1 MDSKEFESRKHRP
14 VGQDGFLE
22 TQLPRSQVSGQ
33 VISRLQHFYRSIPI
47 VDFIGV
53 MQVKIQR
60 KRSQQAAK
68 EEHQNPGIGYYSRSW
83 SSAHPQRY
91 CRQLKFLE
99 GFEAKTRSILPK
111 CGYIGTFEDSF
122 APMNQPLL
130 SVVITVYN
138 EEDNI
143 QPLLD
148 ATYAALAGMDYEVI
162 LVEDGSTD
170 RTVAEVKKYANT
182 RTKLVI
188 FNRNYGQTT
197 ALAAGIDQ
205 ATGQYIATMDGDLQN
220 DPSDLPGML
229 QKAIDEKW
237 DVVAGRRINRKDGFV
252 LRKIPSK
259 IANWI
264 IRNSTNIHL
273 KDYGC
278 TLRVYKAEIAQ
289 NMGLYGELHRFIPVL
304 AKQQGAKMTEVDVK
318 HHPRIHGN
326 SKYGL
331 SRTFKVMADLIL
343 MLFFQKYFQRPIH
356 LFGGLG
362 LLSFL
367 LGGVINVYLL
377 VLKIMGEDIWG
388 RPILI
393 LGFILIV
400 GGIQL
405 ITTGIIAEIIVRTYF
420 ESQDKKTYRIK
431 GLYTGEQEVQ
441 TSN

>member
-1 MDSKEFESRKHRP
+1 
-14 VGQDGFLE
+14 
-22 TQLPRSQVSGQ
+22 
-33 VISRLQHFYRSIPI
+33 
-47 VDFIGV
+47 
-53 MQVKIQR
+53 
-60 KRSQQAAK
+60 
-68 EEHQNPGIGYYSRSW
+68 
-83 SSAHPQRY
+83 
-91 CRQLKFLE
+91 
-99 GFEAKTRSILPK
+99 
-111 CGYIGTFEDSF
+111 
-122 APMNQPLL
+122 MNKPLL

-143 QPLLD
+143 QPLLK
-148 ATYAALAGMDYEVI
+148 ATYAALSGMDYEVI

-197 ALAAGIDQ
+197 ALAAGIDH
-205 ATGQYIATMDGDLQN
+205 AIGQYIATMDGDLQN
-220 DPSDLPGML
+220 DPTDLPGML
-229 QKAIDEKW
+229 QKAIDEEW
-237 DVVAGRRINRKDGFV
+237 DVVAGRRANRKDGFI

-264 IRNSTNIHL
+264 IRNSTNVHL

-304 AKQQGAKMTEVDVK
+304 AKQEGAKMTEVDVK
-318 HHPRIHGN
+318 HHPRIHGT

-362 LLSFL
+362 LLAFL
-367 LGGVINVYLL
+367 LGGIINVYLL
-377 VLKIMGEDIWG
+377 ALKILGEDIWG

-393 LGFILIV
+393 LGFMLILA
-400 GGIQL
+400 GIQL

-420 ESQDKKTYRIK
+420 ESQDKKTYRVK
-431 GLYTGEQEVQ
+431 ALYTGVQEVQ

>member
-1 MDSKEFESRKHRP
+1 
-14 VGQDGFLE
+14 
-22 TQLPRSQVSGQ
+22 
-33 VISRLQHFYRSIPI
+33 
-47 VDFIGV
+47 
-53 MQVKIQR
+53 
-60 KRSQQAAK
+60 
-68 EEHQNPGIGYYSRSW
+68 
-83 SSAHPQRY
+83 
-91 CRQLKFLE
+91 
-99 GFEAKTRSILPK
+99 
-111 CGYIGTFEDSF
+111 
-122 APMNQPLL
+122 MNQPLL

-143 QPLLD
+143 QPLLQ
-148 ATYAALAGMDYEVI
+148 ATYAALSGMDYEVI

-205 ATGQYIATMDGDLQN
+205 AKGQYIATMDGDLQN
-220 DPSDLPGML
+220 DPTDLPGML
-229 QKAIDEKW
+229 QKAIDEEW
-237 DVVAGRRINRKDGFV
+237 DVVAGRRANRKDGFV

-264 IRNSTNIHL
+264 IRNSTNVHL

-318 HHPRIHGN
+318 HHPRIHGT

-362 LLSFL
+362 LLAFL

-377 VLKIMGEDIWG
+377 VLKIFGEDIWG

-393 LGFILIV
+393 LGFMLIL

-405 ITTGIIAEIIVRTYF
+405 ITTGIISEIIVRTYF
-420 ESQDKKTYRIK
+420 ESQDKKPYRIK
-431 GLYTGEQEVQ
+431 SLYTGEQEVSQ
-441 TSN
+441 SS

>member
-1 MDSKEFESRKHRP
+1 
-14 VGQDGFLE
+14 
-22 TQLPRSQVSGQ
+22 
-33 VISRLQHFYRSIPI
+33 
-47 VDFIGV
+47 
-53 MQVKIQR
+53 
-60 KRSQQAAK
+60 
-68 EEHQNPGIGYYSRSW
+68 
-83 SSAHPQRY
+83 
-91 CRQLKFLE
+91 
-99 GFEAKTRSILPK
+99 
-111 CGYIGTFEDSF
+111 
-122 APMNQPLL
+122 MNKPLL

-143 QPLLD
+143 QPLLQ
-148 ATYAALAGMDYEVI
+148 ATYAALSGMNYEVI

-205 ATGQYIATMDGDLQN
+205 ATGEYIATMDGDLQT
-220 DPSDLPGML
+220 DPTDLPGML
-229 QKAIDEKW
+229 QKAIDEEW
-237 DVVAGRRINRKDGFV
+237 DVVAGRRANRKDGFV

-264 IRNSTNIHL
+264 IRNSTNVHL

-318 HHPRIHGN
+318 HHPRIHGT

-331 SRTFKVMADLIL
+331 SRTFKVMADLIR

-362 LLSFL
+362 LLAFL
-367 LGGVINVYLL
+367 LGGLINVYLL
-377 VLKIMGEDIWG
+377 VLKILGEDIWG

-393 LGFILIV
+393 LGFMLILA
-400 GGIQL
+400 GIQL

-441 TSN
+441 SSN

>member
-1 MDSKEFESRKHRP
+1 
-14 VGQDGFLE
+14 
-22 TQLPRSQVSGQ
+22 
-33 VISRLQHFYRSIPI
+33 
-47 VDFIGV
+47 
-53 MQVKIQR
+53 
-60 KRSQQAAK
+60 
-68 EEHQNPGIGYYSRSW
+68 
-83 SSAHPQRY
+83 
-91 CRQLKFLE
+91 
-99 GFEAKTRSILPK
+99 
-111 CGYIGTFEDSF
+111 
-122 APMNQPLL
+122 MNQPLL

-143 QPLLD
+143 QPLLQ
-148 ATYAALAGMDYEVI
+148 ATYAALLGMDYEVI

-205 ATGQYIATMDGDLQN
+205 ATGEYIATMDGDLQN
-220 DPSDLPGML
+220 DPTDLPGML
-229 QKAIDEKW
+229 QKAIDEEW
-237 DVVAGRRINRKDGFV
+237 DVVAGRRANRKDGFV

-264 IRNSTNIHL
+264 IRNSTNVHL

-278 TLRVYKAEIAQ
+278 TLRVYKADIAQ

-304 AKQQGAKMTEVDVK
+304 AKQEGAKMTEVDVK
-318 HHPRIHGN
+318 HHPRIHGT

-331 SRTFKVMADLIL
+331 SRTFKVMSDLIL

-362 LLSFL
+362 LLAFL
-367 LGGVINVYLL
+367 LGGIINVYLL

-393 LGFILIV
+393 LGFMLILA
-400 GGIQL
+400 GIQL

-420 ESQDKKTYRIK
+420 ESQDKKTYRVK
-431 GLYTGEQEVQ
+431 ALYTGEQEVQ

>member
-1 MDSKEFESRKHRP
+1 
-14 VGQDGFLE
+14 
-22 TQLPRSQVSGQ
+22 
-33 VISRLQHFYRSIPI
+33 
-47 VDFIGV
+47 
-53 MQVKIQR
+53 
-60 KRSQQAAK
+60 
-68 EEHQNPGIGYYSRSW
+68 
-83 SSAHPQRY
+83 
-91 CRQLKFLE
+91 
-99 GFEAKTRSILPK
+99 
-111 CGYIGTFEDSF
+111 
-122 APMNQPLL
+122 MNQPIL
-130 SVVITVYN
+130 SVVITVFN

-143 QPLLD
+143 QPLLQ
-148 ATYAALAGMDYEVI
+148 ATYTALAGMDYEVI

-205 ATGQYIATMDGDLQN
+205 ATGQYLATMDGDLQN
-220 DPSDLPGML
+220 DPSDIPGML
-229 QKAIDEKW
+229 QKAIEEEW
-237 DVVAGRRINRKDGFV
+237 DVVAGRRANRKDGFV

-264 IRNSTNIHL
+264 IRNTTKVHL

-278 TLRVYKAEIAQ
+278 TLRVYKSDIAQ

-304 AKQQGAKMTEVDVK
+304 AKQQGAKMTEVDVR
-318 HHPRIHGN
+318 HHPRIHGT

-362 LLSFL
+362 LLAFL
-367 LGGVINVYLL
+367 LGGIINVYLL

-393 LGFILIV
+393 LGFILIL

-405 ITTGIIAEIIVRTYF
+405 ITTGIISEIIVRTYF

-431 GLYTGEQEVQ
+431 SIFIGEQAD
-441 TSN
+441 SH

>member
-1 MDSKEFESRKHRP
+1 
-14 VGQDGFLE
+14 
-22 TQLPRSQVSGQ
+22 
-33 VISRLQHFYRSIPI
+33 
-47 VDFIGV
+47 
-53 MQVKIQR
+53 
-60 KRSQQAAK
+60 
-68 EEHQNPGIGYYSRSW
+68 
-83 SSAHPQRY
+83 
-91 CRQLKFLE
+91 
-99 GFEAKTRSILPK
+99 
-111 CGYIGTFEDSF
+111 
-122 APMNQPLL
+122 MNKPLL

-143 QPLLD
+143 QPLLK
-148 ATYAALAGMDYEVI
+148 ATYAALSGMDYEVI

-205 ATGQYIATMDGDLQN
+205 ATGEYIATMDGDLQN
-220 DPSDLPGML
+220 DPTDLPGML
-229 QKAIDEKW
+229 QKAIDEEW
-237 DVVAGRRINRKDGFV
+237 DVVAGRRANRKDGFV

-264 IRNSTNIHL
+264 IRNSTNVHL

-278 TLRVYKAEIAQ
+278 TLRVYKADIAQ

-304 AKQQGAKMTEVDVK
+304 AKQEGAKMTEVDVK
-318 HHPRIHGN
+318 HHPRIHGT

-331 SRTFKVMADLIL
+331 SRTFKVMSDLIL

-362 LLSFL
+362 LLAFL
-367 LGGVINVYLL
+367 LGGIINVYLL

-393 LGFILIV
+393 LGFMLILA
-400 GGIQL
+400 GIQL

-420 ESQDKKTYRIK
+420 ESQDKKTYRVK
-431 GLYTGEQEVQ
+431 ALYTGEQEVQ

>member
-1 MDSKEFESRKHRP
+1 
-14 VGQDGFLE
+14 
-22 TQLPRSQVSGQ
+22 
-33 VISRLQHFYRSIPI
+33 
-47 VDFIGV
+47 
-53 MQVKIQR
+53 
-60 KRSQQAAK
+60 
-68 EEHQNPGIGYYSRSW
+68 
-83 SSAHPQRY
+83 
-91 CRQLKFLE
+91 
-99 GFEAKTRSILPK
+99 
-111 CGYIGTFEDSF
+111 
-122 APMNQPLL
+122 MNQPLL

-143 QPLLD
+143 QPLLQ
-148 ATYAALAGMDYEVI
+148 ATYAALSGMDYEVI

-205 ATGQYIATMDGDLQN
+205 ATGEYIATMDGDLQN
-220 DPSDLPGML
+220 DPTDLPSML
-229 QKAIDEKW
+229 QKAIDEEW
-237 DVVAGRRINRKDGFV
+237 DVVAGRRANRKDGFV
-252 LRKIPSK
+252 FRKIPSK

-264 IRNSTNIHL
+264 IRNSTNVHL

-304 AKQQGAKMTEVDVK
+304 AKQEGAKMTEVDVK
-318 HHPRIHGN
+318 HHPRIHGT

-362 LLSFL
+362 LFSFL
-367 LGGVINVYLL
+367 LGGIINVYLL
-377 VLKIMGEDIWG
+377 VLKILGEDIWG

-393 LGFILIV
+393 LGFMLIL

-420 ESQDKKTYRIK
+420 ESQDKKTYRVK
-431 GLYTGEQEVQ
+431 ALYTGEQEVQ

>member
-1 MDSKEFESRKHRP
+1 
-14 VGQDGFLE
+14 
-22 TQLPRSQVSGQ
+22 
-33 VISRLQHFYRSIPI
+33 
-47 VDFIGV
+47 
-53 MQVKIQR
+53 
-60 KRSQQAAK
+60 
-68 EEHQNPGIGYYSRSW
+68 
-83 SSAHPQRY
+83 
-91 CRQLKFLE
+91 
-99 GFEAKTRSILPK
+99 
-111 CGYIGTFEDSF
+111 
-122 APMNQPLL
+122 MNQPLL

-143 QPLLD
+143 QPLLQ
-148 ATYAALAGMDYEVI
+148 ATYAALLGMDYEVI

-205 ATGQYIATMDGDLQN
+205 ATGEYIATMDGDLQN
-220 DPSDLPGML
+220 DPTDLPGML
-229 QKAIDEKW
+229 QKAIDEEW
-237 DVVAGRRINRKDGFV
+237 DVVAGRRANRKDGFV

-264 IRNSTNIHL
+264 IRNSTNVHL

-304 AKQQGAKMTEVDVK
+304 AKQEGAKMTEVDVK
-318 HHPRIHGN
+318 HHPRIHGT

-331 SRTFKVMADLIL
+331 SRTFKVMSDLIL

-362 LLSFL
+362 LLAFL
-367 LGGVINVYLL
+367 LGGIINVYLL

-393 LGFILIV
+393 LGFMLILA
-400 GGIQL
+400 GIQL

-420 ESQDKKTYRIK
+420 ESQDKKTYRVK
-431 GLYTGEQEVQ
+431 ALYTGVQEVQ

>member
-1 MDSKEFESRKHRP
+1 
-14 VGQDGFLE
+14 
-22 TQLPRSQVSGQ
+22 
-33 VISRLQHFYRSIPI
+33 
-47 VDFIGV
+47 
-53 MQVKIQR
+53 
-60 KRSQQAAK
+60 
-68 EEHQNPGIGYYSRSW
+68 
-83 SSAHPQRY
+83 
-91 CRQLKFLE
+91 
-99 GFEAKTRSILPK
+99 
-111 CGYIGTFEDSF
+111 
-122 APMNQPLL
+122 MNQPLL

-143 QPLLD
+143 QPLLK
-148 ATYAALAGMDYEVI
+148 ATYAALAGMDFEVI

-220 DPSDLPGML
+220 DPSDIPGML
-229 QKAIDEKW
+229 QKAIDEEW
-237 DVVAGRRINRKDGFV
+237 DVVAGRRANRKDGFV

-264 IRNSTNIHL
+264 IRNSTNVHL

-318 HHPRIHGN
+318 HHPRIHGT

-367 LGGVINVYLL
+367 LGGIINVYLL
-377 VLKIMGEDIWG
+377 VLKILGEDIWG

-393 LGFILIV
+393 LGFMLILA
-400 GGIQL
+400 GIQL

-431 GLYTGEQEVQ
+431 SLYTGEQEVSQ
-441 TSN
+441 SN

>member
-1 MDSKEFESRKHRP
+1 
-14 VGQDGFLE
+14 
-22 TQLPRSQVSGQ
+22 
-33 VISRLQHFYRSIPI
+33 
-47 VDFIGV
+47 
-53 MQVKIQR
+53 
-60 KRSQQAAK
+60 
-68 EEHQNPGIGYYSRSW
+68 
-83 SSAHPQRY
+83 
-91 CRQLKFLE
+91 
-99 GFEAKTRSILPK
+99 
-111 CGYIGTFEDSF
+111 
-122 APMNQPLL
+122 MNQPLL

-143 QPLLD
+143 QPLLH
-148 ATYAALAGMDYEVI
+148 ATYAALSGVDYEII

-170 RTVAEVKKYANT
+170 RTIAEVKKYANT

-205 ATGQYIATMDGDLQN
+205 ARGQYIATMDGDLQN
-220 DPSDLPGML
+220 DPTDLPGML
-229 QKAIDEKW
+229 QKAIDEQW
-237 DVVAGRRINRKDGFV
+237 DVVAGRRANRKDGFV

-264 IRNSTNIHL
+264 IRNSTNVHL

-278 TLRVYKAEIAQ
+278 TLRVYKADIAQ

-318 HHPRIHGN
+318 HHPRIHGT

-331 SRTFKVMADLIL
+331 SRTFKVVADLIL

-362 LLSFL
+362 LLAFL
-367 LGGVINVYLL
+367 LGGIINVYLL
-377 VLKIMGEDIWG
+377 VLKILGEDIWG

-431 GLYTGEQEVQ
+431 GFYTGEQEVQ

>member
-1 MDSKEFESRKHRP
+1 
-14 VGQDGFLE
+14 
-22 TQLPRSQVSGQ
+22 
-33 VISRLQHFYRSIPI
+33 
-47 VDFIGV
+47 
-53 MQVKIQR
+53 
-60 KRSQQAAK
+60 
-68 EEHQNPGIGYYSRSW
+68 
-83 SSAHPQRY
+83 
-91 CRQLKFLE
+91 
-99 GFEAKTRSILPK
+99 
-111 CGYIGTFEDSF
+111 
-122 APMNQPLL
+122 MNQPIL

-143 QPLLD
+143 QPLLQ
-148 ATYAALAGMDYEVI
+148 ATYAALAGIDYEVI

-205 ATGQYIATMDGDLQN
+205 AIGQYIATMDGDLQN
-220 DPSDLPGML
+220 DPTDIPGML
-229 QKAIDEKW
+229 QKAIDEEW
-237 DVVAGRRINRKDGFV
+237 DVVAGRRANRKDGFI

-264 IRNSTNIHL
+264 IRNSTNVHL

-278 TLRVYKAEIAQ
+278 TLRVYKADIAQ

-318 HHPRIHGN
+318 HHPRIHGT

-362 LLSFL
+362 LLAFL
-367 LGGVINVYLL
+367 LGGMINVYLL
-377 VLKIMGEDIWG
+377 VLKIIGEDIWG

-393 LGFILIV
+393 LGFMLIL

-431 GLYTGEQEVQ
+431 GLYTGEQEVDP
-441 TSN
+441 SN

>member
-1 MDSKEFESRKHRP
+1 
-14 VGQDGFLE
+14 
-22 TQLPRSQVSGQ
+22 
-33 VISRLQHFYRSIPI
+33 
-47 VDFIGV
+47 
-53 MQVKIQR
+53 
-60 KRSQQAAK
+60 
-68 EEHQNPGIGYYSRSW
+68 
-83 SSAHPQRY
+83 
-91 CRQLKFLE
+91 
-99 GFEAKTRSILPK
+99 
-111 CGYIGTFEDSF
+111 
-122 APMNQPLL
+122 MNQPLL
-130 SVVITVYN
+130 SVVITVFN

-143 QPLLD
+143 QPLLQ
-148 ATYAALAGMDYEVI
+148 ATYTALSGMDYEVI

-170 RTVAEVKKYANT
+170 RTVAEVKKYANN

-220 DPSDLPGML
+220 DPTDIPGML
-229 QKAIDEKW
+229 QKAIDEEW
-237 DVVAGRRINRKDGFV
+237 DVVAGRRANRKDGFV

-264 IRNSTNIHL
+264 IRNSTNVHL

-278 TLRVYKAEIAQ
+278 TLRVYKADIAQ

-304 AKQQGAKMTEVDVK
+304 AKQEGAKMTEVDVK
-318 HHPRIHGN
+318 HHPRIHGT

-362 LLSFL
+362 LLAFL
-367 LGGVINVYLL
+367 LGGMINAYLL

-393 LGFILIV
+393 LGFILIL

-405 ITTGIIAEIIVRTYF
+405 ITTGIISEIIVRTYF

-431 GLYTGEQEVQ
+431 SLYTGEQEVTQ
-441 TSN
+441 SN

>member
-1 MDSKEFESRKHRP
+1 
-14 VGQDGFLE
+14 
-22 TQLPRSQVSGQ
+22 
-33 VISRLQHFYRSIPI
+33 
-47 VDFIGV
+47 
-53 MQVKIQR
+53 
-60 KRSQQAAK
+60 
-68 EEHQNPGIGYYSRSW
+68 
-83 SSAHPQRY
+83 
-91 CRQLKFLE
+91 
-99 GFEAKTRSILPK
+99 
-111 CGYIGTFEDSF
+111 
-122 APMNQPLL
+122 MNKPLL

-143 QPLLD
+143 QPLLK
-148 ATYAALAGMDYEVI
+148 ATYAALSGMDYEVI

-205 ATGQYIATMDGDLQN
+205 ATGEYIATMDGDLQN
-220 DPSDLPGML
+220 DPTDLPSML
-229 QKAIDEKW
+229 QKAIDEEW
-237 DVVAGRRINRKDGFV
+237 DVVAGRRANRKDGFV

-264 IRNSTNIHL
+264 IRNSTNVHL

-304 AKQQGAKMTEVDVK
+304 AKQEGAKMTEVDVK
-318 HHPRIHGN
+318 HHPRIHGT

-362 LLSFL
+362 LLAFL
-367 LGGVINVYLL
+367 LGGIINVYLL
-377 VLKIMGEDIWG
+377 ALKILGEDIWG

-393 LGFILIV
+393 LGFMLIL

-420 ESQDKKTYRIK
+420 ESQDKKTYRVK
-431 GLYTGEQEVQ
+431 ALYTGEQEVQ

>member
-1 MDSKEFESRKHRP
+1 
-14 VGQDGFLE
+14 
-22 TQLPRSQVSGQ
+22 
-33 VISRLQHFYRSIPI
+33 
-47 VDFIGV
+47 
-53 MQVKIQR
+53 
-60 KRSQQAAK
+60 
-68 EEHQNPGIGYYSRSW
+68 
-83 SSAHPQRY
+83 
-91 CRQLKFLE
+91 
-99 GFEAKTRSILPK
+99 
-111 CGYIGTFEDSF
+111 
-122 APMNQPLL
+122 MNQPLL

-143 QPLLD
+143 QPLLK
-148 ATYAALAGMDYEVI
+148 ATYAALSGMDYEVI

-205 ATGQYIATMDGDLQN
+205 ATGEYIATMDGDLQN
-220 DPSDLPGML
+220 DPTDLPGML
-229 QKAIDEKW
+229 QKAIDEEW
-237 DVVAGRRINRKDGFV
+237 DVVAGRRANRKDGFV

-264 IRNSTNIHL
+264 IRNSTNVHL

-304 AKQQGAKMTEVDVK
+304 AKQEGAKMTEVDVK
-318 HHPRIHGN
+318 HHPRIHGT

-331 SRTFKVMADLIL
+331 SRTFKVMSDLIL

-362 LLSFL
+362 LLAFL
-367 LGGVINVYLL
+367 LGGIINVYLL

-393 LGFILIV
+393 LGFMLILA
-400 GGIQL
+400 GIQL

-420 ESQDKKTYRIK
+420 ESQDKKTYRVK
-431 GLYTGEQEVQ
+431 ALYTGVQEVQ

>member
-1 MDSKEFESRKHRP
+1 
-14 VGQDGFLE
+14 
-22 TQLPRSQVSGQ
+22 
-33 VISRLQHFYRSIPI
+33 
-47 VDFIGV
+47 
-53 MQVKIQR
+53 
-60 KRSQQAAK
+60 
-68 EEHQNPGIGYYSRSW
+68 
-83 SSAHPQRY
+83 
-91 CRQLKFLE
+91 
-99 GFEAKTRSILPK
+99 
-111 CGYIGTFEDSF
+111 
-122 APMNQPLL
+122 MNTPLL

-143 QPLLD
+143 QPLLK
-148 ATYAALAGMDYEVI
+148 ATYAALVGMDYEVI

-170 RTVAEVKKYANT
+170 RTVAEIKKYANT

-205 ATGQYIATMDGDLQN
+205 ATGEYIATMDGDLQN
-220 DPSDLPGML
+220 DPTDLPGML
-229 QKAIDEKW
+229 QKAIDEEW
-237 DVVAGRRINRKDGFV
+237 DVVAGRRANRKDGFV

-264 IRNSTNIHL
+264 IRNSTNVHL

-304 AKQQGAKMTEVDVK
+304 AKQEGAKMTEVDVK
-318 HHPRIHGN
+318 HHPRIHGT

-331 SRTFKVMADLIL
+331 SRTFKVIADLIL

-362 LLSFL
+362 LLAFL
-367 LGGVINVYLL
+367 LGAFINVYLL
-377 VLKIMGEDIWG
+377 VLKILGEDIWG

-393 LGFILIV
+393 LGFMLIL

-420 ESQDKKTYRIK
+420 ESQEKKTYRVK
-431 GLYTGEQEVQ
+431 ALYTGEQVVQ

>member
-1 MDSKEFESRKHRP
+1 
-14 VGQDGFLE
+14 
-22 TQLPRSQVSGQ
+22 
-33 VISRLQHFYRSIPI
+33 
-47 VDFIGV
+47 
-53 MQVKIQR
+53 
-60 KRSQQAAK
+60 
-68 EEHQNPGIGYYSRSW
+68 
-83 SSAHPQRY
+83 
-91 CRQLKFLE
+91 
-99 GFEAKTRSILPK
+99 
-111 CGYIGTFEDSF
+111 
-122 APMNQPLL
+122 MNQPLL
-130 SVVITVYN
+130 SVVITIFN
-138 EEDNI
+138 EEENI
-143 QPLLD
+143 QPLLQ
-148 ATYAALAGMDYEVI
+148 ATYSALSSLNYEVI

-170 RTVAEVKKYANT
+170 RTVAEVKKYANS
-182 RTKLVI
+182 RTKLIV

-197 ALAAGIDQ
+197 ALAAGIDH
-205 ATGQYIATMDGDLQN
+205 ATGKYIATMDGDLQN
-220 DPSDLPGML
+220 DPSDLPNML
-229 QKAIDEKW
+229 QKAIEEEW
-237 DVVAGRRINRKDGFV
+237 DVVAGRRANRKDGLV

-264 IRNSTNIHL
+264 IRNTTKVYL

-304 AKQQGAKMTEVDVK
+304 AKQQGARMTEVDVK
-318 HHPRIHGN
+318 HHPRIHGT

-367 LGGVINVYLL
+367 LGGAISLYLL

-388 RPILI
+388 RPIMI
-393 LGFILIV
+393 LGFILIL
-400 GGIQL
+400 GGIQF

-431 GLYTGEQEVQ
+431 TIFLGEISADQ
-441 TSN
+441 

>member
-1 MDSKEFESRKHRP
+1 
-14 VGQDGFLE
+14 
-22 TQLPRSQVSGQ
+22 
-33 VISRLQHFYRSIPI
+33 
-47 VDFIGV
+47 
-53 MQVKIQR
+53 
-60 KRSQQAAK
+60 
-68 EEHQNPGIGYYSRSW
+68 
-83 SSAHPQRY
+83 
-91 CRQLKFLE
+91 
-99 GFEAKTRSILPK
+99 
-111 CGYIGTFEDSF
+111 
-122 APMNQPLL
+122 MNQPLL

-143 QPLLD
+143 QPLLQ
-148 ATYAALAGMDYEVI
+148 ATYAALSGMDYEVI

-205 ATGQYIATMDGDLQN
+205 AKGQYIATMDGDLQN
-220 DPSDLPGML
+220 DPTDLPGML
-229 QKAIDEKW
+229 QKAIDEEW
-237 DVVAGRRINRKDGFV
+237 DVVAGRRANRKDGFV

-264 IRNSTNIHL
+264 IRNSTNVHL

-318 HHPRIHGN
+318 HHPRIHGT

-362 LLSFL
+362 LLAFL

-377 VLKIMGEDIWG
+377 VLKIFGEDIWG

-393 LGFILIV
+393 LGFMLIL

-405 ITTGIIAEIIVRTYF
+405 ITTGIISEIIVRTYF

-431 GLYTGEQEVQ
+431 SLYTGEQEVSQ
-441 TSN
+441 SN

>member
-1 MDSKEFESRKHRP
+1 
-14 VGQDGFLE
+14 
-22 TQLPRSQVSGQ
+22 
-33 VISRLQHFYRSIPI
+33 
-47 VDFIGV
+47 
-53 MQVKIQR
+53 
-60 KRSQQAAK
+60 
-68 EEHQNPGIGYYSRSW
+68 
-83 SSAHPQRY
+83 
-91 CRQLKFLE
+91 
-99 GFEAKTRSILPK
+99 
-111 CGYIGTFEDSF
+111 
-122 APMNQPLL
+122 MNKPLL

-143 QPLLD
+143 QPLLQ
-148 ATYAALAGMDYEVI
+148 ATYAALSGMNYEVI

-205 ATGQYIATMDGDLQN
+205 ATGEYIATMDGDLQN
-220 DPSDLPGML
+220 DPTDLPGML
-229 QKAIDEKW
+229 QKAIDEEW
-237 DVVAGRRINRKDGFV
+237 DVVAGRRANRKDGFV
-252 LRKIPSK
+252 FRKIPSK

-264 IRNSTNIHL
+264 IRNSTNVHL

-318 HHPRIHGN
+318 HHPRIHGT

-367 LGGVINVYLL
+367 LGGMINVYLL

-393 LGFILIV
+393 LGFMLILA
-400 GGIQL
+400 GIQL

-431 GLYTGEQEVQ
+431 GLYTGEQEEQ

>member
-1 MDSKEFESRKHRP
+1 
-14 VGQDGFLE
+14 
-22 TQLPRSQVSGQ
+22 
-33 VISRLQHFYRSIPI
+33 
-47 VDFIGV
+47 
-53 MQVKIQR
+53 
-60 KRSQQAAK
+60 
-68 EEHQNPGIGYYSRSW
+68 
-83 SSAHPQRY
+83 
-91 CRQLKFLE
+91 
-99 GFEAKTRSILPK
+99 
-111 CGYIGTFEDSF
+111 
-122 APMNQPLL
+122 MNKPLL

-143 QPLLD
+143 QPLLQ
-148 ATYAALAGMDYEVI
+148 ATYAALSGMDYEVI

-205 ATGQYIATMDGDLQN
+205 ATGEYIATMDGDLQN
-220 DPSDLPGML
+220 DPTDLPGML
-229 QKAIDEKW
+229 QKAIDEEW
-237 DVVAGRRINRKDGFV
+237 DVVAGRRANRKDGFV

-264 IRNSTNIHL
+264 IRNSTNVHL

-304 AKQQGAKMTEVDVK
+304 AKQEGAKMTEVDVK
-318 HHPRIHGN
+318 HHPRIHGT

-362 LLSFL
+362 LLAFL
-367 LGGVINVYLL
+367 LGGIINVYLL
-377 VLKIMGEDIWG
+377 VLKILGEDIWG

-393 LGFILIV
+393 LGFMLIL

-420 ESQDKKTYRIK
+420 ESQDKKTYRVK
-431 GLYTGEQEVQ
+431 ALYTGEQEVQ